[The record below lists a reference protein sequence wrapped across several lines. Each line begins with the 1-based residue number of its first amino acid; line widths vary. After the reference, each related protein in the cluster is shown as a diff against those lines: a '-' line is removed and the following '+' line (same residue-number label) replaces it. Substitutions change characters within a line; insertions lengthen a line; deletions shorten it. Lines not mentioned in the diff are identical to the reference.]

1 MPKMKLLNFFQYVYL
16 IFAILFIIDGIA
28 NLKTDGN
35 RAIISF
41 VFAALA
47 IFMFFF
53 RRRFK
58 KKYENRKDS

>member
-1 MPKMKLLNFFQYVYL
+1 MKLLQFFQYVYL
-16 IFAILFIIDGIA
+16 FFAVIFIYDGIS
-28 NLKTDGN
+28 NLGQDGN

-53 RRRFK
+53 RRKFRNKFG
-58 KKYENRKDS
+58 NRNDS

>member
-1 MPKMKLLNFFQYVYL
+1 MKLLNFFQYVYL
-16 IFAILFIIDGIA
+16 IFAILFIVDGFS
-28 NLKTDGN
+28 NLGTDGN

-41 VFAALA
+41 VFAGLA

-58 KKYENRKDS
+58 KKFENRKDS